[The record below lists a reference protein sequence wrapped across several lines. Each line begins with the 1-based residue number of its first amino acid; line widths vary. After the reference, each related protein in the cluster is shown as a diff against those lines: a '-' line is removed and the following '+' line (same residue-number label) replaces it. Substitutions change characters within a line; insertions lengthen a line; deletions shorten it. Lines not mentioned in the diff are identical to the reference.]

1 MSQGVLPIQTLRKVL
16 RDGFIR
22 DVGEEYLNPAS
33 LDLPCSAECYRLKR
47 TFSIRKGETVR
58 SKIKEAGGTP
68 YSIDNVLEVGIPY
81 LIRIE
86 GKFRLPPSVYAYA
99 NPKSST
105 GRIFLLTRVIADGV
119 DMYDALIESGWKGEV
134 WVLVRPETFPAI
146 VHEGTALSQIRLF
159 DGKAF
164 LDKLSLEMAVEKP
177 GLFFTPT
184 GGQLHNGHVRYH
196 GDSFLLTIGLPRG
209 ITGWECVR
217 ATEVLDLTKRDY
229 YNPEDFFRPVRVRNG
244 KLDLVQGGHYILTTF
259 EHLRIPPDCAAELR
273 AIDPRFGE
281 FRSHSAGFFDPGW
294 GLKMKGQ
301 PITLEIAPYENM
313 TVEHGQTIARVRYE
327 RMKEPPTVLYGTG
340 SAKSNYTKQLKGA
353 KLSKHFK
360 VR

>member
-1 MSQGVLPIQTLRKVL
+1 MSNGVLPIQTLRKVL
-16 RDGFIR
+16 RDGFISG
-22 DVGEEYLNPAS
+22 VKEEYLNPAS

-47 TFSIRKGETVR
+47 TFRVRRGETVR

-105 GRIFLLTRVIADGV
+105 GRTFVLTRVIADGV
-119 DMYDALIESGWKGEV
+119 DMYDALVGPGWKGEV
-134 WVLVRPETFPAI
+134 WVLVVPETFP
-146 VHEGTALSQIRLF
+146 VVVRQGTALSQIRLF

-184 GGQLHNGHVRYH
+184 GRQLRERQVRYH

-209 ITGWECVR
+209 VAGWECVR
-217 ATEVLDLTKRDY
+217 AMEVLDFTKHKHY
-229 YNPEDFFRPVRVRNG
+229 LPEDFYRPVRMRHG
-244 KLDLVQGGHYILTTF
+244 KLDLVRGGHYILTTF
-259 EHLRIPPDCAAELR
+259 EHLRVPSDCAAELR

-294 GLKMKGQ
+294 GLKVPGQ
-301 PITLEIAPYENM
+301 PITLEITAYENM
-313 TVEHGQTIARVRYE
+313 TVEHGDTIARVRYE
-327 RMKEPPTVLYGTG
+327 RMKEVPAVLYGTG